1 LPAFDRARGR
11 RYIER
16 RLFLERSQW
25 WSAERVREFQWTEL
39 KKLLAHAFA
48 YVPYLRRKYR
58 AAGIALEDL
67 RGWDDF
73 RRLPPLT
80 RAEVNAHG
88 PDLCSTGYKGRLLPH
103 ATGGSTGAPTRF
115 FRTYE
120 SYDWRTAAKDR
131 AYSWGGW
138 RLGEPAIY
146 LWGAPV
152 GTVSRRQAWKT
163 RAYEA
168 VQRQLIVNTFSQS
181 EELWNTV
188 QTTNPFSHL
197 HAYPHSAFT
206 SKEDPHSLLAV
217 SQAQPH
223 VHRQKTG
230 TSPPCN
236 RHIVAAVVS
245 LPSSLYIGTPRL
257 LLCFARVAS
266 RRFAPHDLE

>member
-1 LPAFDRARGR
+1 MIPRQRMVRFYENDVFLTEAVASCIKLGLQLNDTLIVRVPASHRTALHKVLTPDELANKHLMFFDTTSLLTKVMGDDWPNQPKFMRVLGSRIQKTR
-11 RYIER
+11 QTV
-16 RLFLERSQW
+16 RL
-25 WSAERVREFQWTEL
+25 RVLGEMVAVLWA
-39 KKLLAHAFA
+39 KG
-48 YVPYLRRKYR
+48 KYR
-58 AAGIALEDL
+58 TAI
-67 RGWDDF
+67 
-73 RRLPPLT
+73 RL
-80 RAEVNAHG
+80 
-88 PDLCSTGYKGRLLPH
+88 
-103 ATGGSTGAPTRF
+103 
-115 FRTYE
+115 
-120 SYDWRTAAKDR
+120 
-131 AYSWGGW
+131 
-138 RLGEPAIY
+138 
-146 LWGAPV
+146 
-152 GTVSRRQAWKT
+152 
-163 RAYEA
+163 
-168 VQRQLIVNTFSQS
+168 